1 MSSTNYDVEINLSY
15 DNEHRHYIPR
25 YRISVP
31 YWYWSY
37 SDHGPSDWW
46 MVARYEAFISFDE
59 ESEEDALYTCSANN
73 YGGDVP
79 NIYPPDIWWSDSSQW
94 HGYRAE
100 IKASGIFTKAYFR
113 NPYRE
118 AVTFTNSNCRVQPI
132 YDIKAL
138 FEIQWNSTGFAANND
153 AWFKCSTVQKNTYQQ
168 YEWISAT
175 VYYKKT
181 TDVSYTSVAGIVSGS
196 WSDVRIDTTID
207 FEDGYTYD
215 VYITAVADDDSTATT
230 PVAQFTTTDA
240 TAIATCIAPSGAF
253 TSGEVTFVWSH
264 ATEYGTPQYAYDL
277 QYSNNNGSSWTTVA
291 NHVVTSSTTTTTTLT
306 DAGVYLWRVR
316 TYNSNDVGGEWA
328 EATFVNQVP
337 ANPPSNLQITTK
349 GRPTVS
355 WASVSQTA
363 YQVQFLL
370 GDSVVYDSGAVYTSE
385 TSHFVNQYFDDT
397 RSYLV
402 RVRVYNALGEVSDW
416 ITSGYQQPLV
426 TDVIFSVEASENG
439 GATITITEDA
449 EFVKYFILRN
459 DKLIAQASTPID
471 GIITYADVY
480 ANGLTNYSVVG
491 VTSEDQSDIQ
501 TQGVRTLYPHA
512 TLISQNGQLFAIN
525 KRVNNVYEIQT
536 SNQADINKANFIG
549 DNFPTHYPSRM
560 RLKSFTINMF
570 DEQGI
575 LESILGTLVY
585 YADNFGNG
593 GWCMVTAYDK
603 TDNFVQNSQG
613 VYANEVA
620 LTLEVTN
627 YDDSIEYP
635 I

>member
-1 MSSTNYDVEINLSY
+1 MSNTNYDVELNIVY
-15 DNEHRHYIPR
+15 DEAYKHYIPT
-25 YRISVP
+25 YQIAVP
-31 YWYWSY
+31 YYEYGTYVGHDDIGDYSY
-37 SDHGPSDWW
+37 STELY
-46 MVARYEAFISFDE
+46 AAFISFDNNQ
-59 ESEEDALYTCSANN
+59 EEDIKYKWHLYDRYGTSAYNKHSTQP
-73 YGGDVP
+73 Y
-79 NIYPPDIWWSDSSQW
+79 YSS
-94 HGYRAE
+94 AE
-100 IKASGIFTKAYFR
+100 ISATGIYSKVYFR
-113 NPYRE
+113 NPYRNKV
-118 AVTFTNSNCRVQPI
+118 AFTPLNCFVRSA
-132 YDIKAL
+132 YSIKAA
-138 FEIQWNSTGFAANND
+138 FEVQWNSTGFAANQN
-153 AWFKCSTVQKNTYQQ
+153 AWFNCSTIFKNTYKQ
-168 YEWISAT
+168 YEWVSAT
-175 VYYKKT
+175 VYYKKSEDGT
-181 TDVSYTSVAGIVSGS
+181 YSSAPGTVSGT
-196 WSDVRIDTTID
+196 WSDVRIDTNITLL
-207 FEDGYTYD
+207 DGYTYD
-215 VYITAVADDDSTATT
+215 VYIVATSDDGETAQT

-240 TAIATCIAPSGAF
+240 VAIATCIAPSGAF

-277 QYSNNNGSSWTTVA
+277 QYSNNNGGSWTTVA

-439 GATITITEDA
+439 GATITITEDE

-459 DKLIAQASTPID
+459 DKLIAQASTPTD

-480 ANGLTNYSVVG
+480 VNGLTNYSVVG

-501 TQGVRTLYPHA
+501 TQGVRALYPHA
-512 TLISQNGQLFAIN
+512 TLITQNGQLFTIN

-549 DNFPTHYPSRM
+549 DNFPTHYPSNM
-560 RLKSFTINMF
+560 RLKSFTVNMF

-575 LESILGTLVY
+575 SESILGTLVY

-613 VYANEVA
+613 VHANEVA